1 VCLISHSDKAA
12 GMALMMLPEG
22 WCSPSRRRVAVV
34 LLLSGGIQQYCRG
47 LGRVLE
53 GAEAMRSIVL
63 LAALATAAVLSAGS
77 AEAQSLFAPASG
89 SWTGFYVGGQADLLA
104 TKSLEEQDVSLGA
117 PTLLGDMGGGLGVFA
132 GYDYQFSDWLVGG
145 LGAEYNFDS
154 TQLQF
159 GGANYGAS
167 NWDAAIKARVGTPI
181 APNVLAYGSLGYQ
194 WGHFDYSNRP
204 SMAGATDAA
213 FTTGG
218 PQFGLGVDAML
229 TENIMA
235 RFEGTYTH
243 YESHTASNGIVS
255 TPSMIAIKAG
265 LAFKFD

>member
-1 VCLISHSDKAA
+1 
-12 GMALMMLPEG
+12 
-22 WCSPSRRRVAVV
+22 
-34 LLLSGGIQQYCRG
+34 
-47 LGRVLE
+47 
-53 GAEAMRSIVL
+53 MRSIVL
-63 LAALATAAVLSAGS
+63 LAALAGAAVFSVTG
-77 AEAQSLFAPASG
+77 AEAQSLFAPAG
-89 SWTGFYVGGQADLLA
+89 SNWTGFYFGGQADLLA
-104 TKSLEEQDVSLGA
+104 TKSLEEQDPSLTG
-117 PTLLGDMGGGLGVFA
+117 PTLLGDMGGGLGIFG
-132 GYDYQFSDWLVGG
+132 GYDYQLSDWLVGG

-265 LAFKFD
+265 LAFRLD

>member
-1 VCLISHSDKAA
+1 
-12 GMALMMLPEG
+12 
-22 WCSPSRRRVAVV
+22 
-34 LLLSGGIQQYCRG
+34 
-47 LGRVLE
+47 
-53 GAEAMRSIVL
+53 MRSIVL
-63 LAALATAAVLSAGS
+63 LAAVASAAIFSVSG

-89 SWTGFYVGGQADLLA
+89 NWTGVYVGGQADLLA
-104 TKSLEEQDVSLGA
+104 TKSLEEQDISLGG
-117 PTLLGDMGGGLGVFA
+117 PTLLGDMGGGFGIFG

-145 LGAEYNFDS
+145 IGAEYNFDS
-154 TQLQF
+154 TELQF

-167 NWDAAIKARVGTPI
+167 KWDAAIKARVGTPI
-181 APNVLAYGSLGYQ
+181 ASNVLAYGSLGYQ
-194 WGHFDYSNRP
+194 WGHFDYSDRP
-204 SMAGATDAA
+204 SMAGATDAD

-218 PQFGLGVDAML
+218 PQIGLGVDAML

-243 YESHTASNGIVS
+243 YESHTASNGIIS